1 MGTEHDLQTRF
12 EAEELYVEQR
22 LTYDQIA
29 ERMPQVSLSTLK
41 RWGGEGQW
49 RRLRDERLEARR
61 TLKHNLFKLRQEM
74 MEKASGSKDVQDIYA
89 VIRLERL
96 AQEGRRDA
104 GDRTPEI
111 DRPKVFLED
120 LEFVAE
126 VLKEVDP
133 EALKA
138 LAKNFDVIIRRFKE
152 AHAQA
157 A

>member
-1 MGTEHDLQTRF
+1 MGHEHDLQTRF
-12 EAEELYVEQR
+12 EAEELYVERR
-22 LTYDQIA
+22 LTYEQIA

-41 RWGGEGQW
+41 RWGKEGQW
-49 RRLRDERLEARR
+49 RQLRDERLEARR

-74 MEKASGSKDVQDIYA
+74 MEKAAGSKDAQDIYA

-96 AQEGRRDA
+96 AQEDGRKADDQA
-104 GDRTPEI
+104 PEI

-120 LEFVAE
+120 LEFIAE
-126 VLKEVDP
+126 TLREVDP